1 MMRTNNGCA
10 EKLLSESVLLT
21 MTLSLRERRRE
32 PLQGAFRA
40 SHKRPYWK
48 MLAPEEKNNIIF
60 LHDCGKMHS
69 SINNERIGKRSC
81 GSEKVNALKQW
92 EVITKHSVGKSI
104 LYFARYYDPVT
115 FRMLSQD
122 TYRGEKTDPKAWNL
136 YVYCANNPINYTD
149 PSGHKRV
156 SRNSRGAINSA
167 NKGIVAHGIQIN
179 GSAFAYWNIGAV
191 GFGFE
196 IIWPNTGNRKPR
208 VFRIFH
214 AGYSFP
220 SKLRKYISTIR
231 RGKIPKGVT
240 GAYFK
245 VATKGKYRFEDKKY
259 LDGATWQISV
269 NYRWGYMYVASNKYY
284 IMQGVG
290 VGKSLK
296 SIAGGAAFTKQLL

>member
-1 MMRTNNGCA
+1 MRTNNGCA

-122 TYRGEKTDPKAWNL
+122 SYRGEKTDPSTWNL
-136 YVYCANNPINYTD
+136 YAYCASNPINYTD
-149 PSGHKRV
+149 PTGHWRIRAGNEWHQKFT
-156 SRNSRGAINSA
+156 GDAFDATTTKKLIKSA
-167 NKGIVAHGIQIN
+167 MKDGSTWPDKYSYSDSYHGYPFGIQWFLRVN
-179 GSAFAYWNIGAV
+179 SV
-191 GFGFE
+191 LL
-196 IIWPNTGNRKPR
+196 NR
-208 VFRIFH
+208 
-214 AGYSFP
+214 
-220 SKLRKYISTIR
+220 
-231 RGKIPKGVT
+231 
-240 GAYFK
+240 
-245 VATKGKYRFEDKKY
+245 
-259 LDGATWQISV
+259 
-269 NYRWGYMYVASNKYY
+269 
-284 IMQGVG
+284 
-290 VGKSLK
+290 SL
-296 SIAGGAAFTKQLL
+296 GMC